1 MAYLIHEKPIR
12 TDGMSS
18 YPYSA
23 ALESIFSFESKYSG
37 KVSMGVKRGNLFLV
51 PRELAPIADAG
62 NDWRVSFEPSAID
75 CKKGPRGLEQ
85 AKLIAQS
92 VELLKAGVNHVFE
105 APTGF
110 GKSYCGCAIAAKL
123 GQPTIIV
130 VPKQDLM
137 DSWRET
143 LIDLIGIDPK
153 DIGILQADQC
163 SYKGKRFVLAM
174 VQSLVI
180 ENKYPDEVLRSFGLA
195 IFDEGHRMAADQF
208 VKAMQILPALYRL
221 TLSAT
226 PDRTDGKWRVVEA
239 HTGRVMVRG
248 TTVPM
253 SPKVL
258 VKKTGWKIPRVK
270 RFKDGGMVMMPIPH
284 APGRLM
290 PVFKE
295 MAADHGRNHILV
307 DFAVQAYKAGRTIV
321 MMSELIDD
329 HLKVL
334 YQLMRKH
341 VPPEEM
347 DFYIGGRKKVEL
359 ELAKKARVV
368 FATYAM
374 CSEGTDVP
382 AWDTLVL
389 CLPRANVKQAIG
401 RVMRTM
407 EGKRTPVVFDPVDNA
422 PLLQGYY
429 SKRQR
434 QYFEVGA
441 TVQNV

>member
-1 MAYLIHEKPIR
+1 MAYLINTKPIR
-12 TDGMSS
+12 TDGMSA
-18 YPYSA
+18 YPYTK
-23 ALESIFSFESKYSG
+23 ALESIFSFDSKYG
-37 KVSMGVKRGNLFLV
+37 IRECMGVKKGNLFLV
-51 PRELAPIADAG
+51 PRELAPISDQ
-62 NDWRVSFEPSAID
+62 DWRVVFEPSAIN
-75 CKKGPRGLEQ
+75 CKKPPRSKEQ
-85 AKLIAQS
+85 ANLIERSIA
-92 VELLKAGVNHVFE
+92 LLKQGKNHVFE

-110 GKSYCGCAIAAKL
+110 GKSYCGCAIAAAI

-143 LIDLIGIDPK
+143 LIKLIGVPENE
-153 DIGILQADQC
+153 IGILQADKC
-163 SYKGKRFVLAM
+163 IYKGKRFVLAM

-180 ENKYPDEVLRSFGLA
+180 EGKYDSEVLRSFGMA

-208 VKAMQILPALYRL
+208 VKAMQILPAKYRL

-226 PDRTDGKWRVVEA
+226 PDRSDGKWRVVEA
-239 HTGRVMVRG
+239 HTGPILVRG

-253 SPKVL
+253 NPKIL
-258 VKKTGWKIPRVK
+258 VKKTGWKIPKVK
-270 RFKDGGMVMMPIPH
+270 RFKDGKMMYLPIAH

-290 PVFKE
+290 PVFKA
-295 MAADHGRNHILV
+295 MAADPLRNHMIV
-307 DFAVQAYKAGRTIV
+307 NFVVQAYSAGRTV
-321 MMSELIDD
+321 VVMSELIDD

-334 YQLMRKH
+334 YQILRKH
-341 VPPEEM
+341 IPPTEI
-347 DFYIGGRKKVEL
+347 DYYIGGRKKAEL

-368 FATYAM
+368 LATYSM

-407 EGKRTPVVFDPVDNA
+407 EGKKTPVVFDLVDDA
-422 PLLQGYY
+422 ALLRGYY

-434 QYFEVGA
+434 QYFEVGGEI
-441 TVQNV
+441 VNV